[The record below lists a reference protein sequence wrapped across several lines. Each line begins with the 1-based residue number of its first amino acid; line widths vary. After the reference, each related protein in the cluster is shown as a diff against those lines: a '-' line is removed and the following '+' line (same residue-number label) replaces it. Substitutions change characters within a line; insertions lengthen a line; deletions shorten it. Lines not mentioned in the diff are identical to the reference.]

1 MCPCHPQA
9 AVMVAMIFFAE
20 MPEWQWHYDHA
31 MDSLYL
37 TVTSRV
43 CLYIFFQ
50 LAFAVPV
57 FSLLF
62 DPAAL
67 FLGVLLYMAHPGPVP
82 PHQAHPPFVAPQYVP
97 QESSESDPSK
107 MMDSSSSSSLA
118 PDNGYTPSD
127 PGSASLMA
135 NGFLSLESA

>member
-43 CLYIFFQ
+43 CLY
-50 LAFAVPV
+50 VT
-57 FSLLF
+57 S
-62 DPAAL
+62 L
-67 FLGVLLYMAHPGPVP
+67 FLFKLI
-82 PHQAHPPFVAPQYVP
+82 
-97 QESSESDPSK
+97 SSVT
-107 MMDSSSSSSLA
+107 LT
-118 PDNGYTPSD
+118 N
-127 PGSASLMA
+127 
-135 NGFLSLESA
+135 